1 MASRFLNDTFLTD
14 RTPHFVLS
22 PFSSP
27 SRTIAGLVIILLAV
41 LGLFIFVYLT
51 EVTQVTT
58 TRFDIEQMKIE
69 YNQLEKSNRELERQ
83 MAELES
89 PEHVLQY
96 AESHGMVP
104 RTDRQYIFV
113 TEEVNSSNKNITNEP
128 TN

>member
-1 MASRFLNDTFLTD
+1 MASRFLNDTLLTD

-22 PFSSP
+22 PFSGL
-27 SRTIAGLVIILLAV
+27 SRTIAALVIILLTV
-41 LGLFIFVYLT
+41 LALFIFVYLT

-69 YNQLEKSNRELERQ
+69 YNQLQKSNRELERK

-104 RTDRQYIFV
+104 RTDREYIFV
-113 TEEVNSSNKNITNEP
+113 TEGY
-128 TN
+128 